1 MNRRKQRDHI
11 FKLVF
16 SMDFDSEENINNH
29 IDSYIDEIDEEGNIS
44 EEVVNY
50 IKNKT
55 TNIIE
60 NIQDIDSIISNN
72 TKKWTIERMNLVDVC
87 ILRVAI
93 YEIQY
98 DEDIPTTVAIN
109 EAIEIAKKYGGDS
122 SPSFIN
128 GILANIVNK

>member
-122 SPSFIN
+122 SPPFIN